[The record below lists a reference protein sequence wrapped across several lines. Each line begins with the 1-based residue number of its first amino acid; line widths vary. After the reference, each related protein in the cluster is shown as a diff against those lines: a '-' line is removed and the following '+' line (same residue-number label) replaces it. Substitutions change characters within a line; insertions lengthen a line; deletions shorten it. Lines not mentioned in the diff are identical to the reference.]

1 MRQNVALTSSSLL
14 SAVLFTVH
22 LAHDLVFGLDSMS
35 RAGTFT
41 FLLIMLAS
49 LYGTVE
55 LAGRR
60 SGYVVTLLLGILA
73 AGMPVLHTV
82 GGARSAGRGFYF
94 VWTLLALGASGVF
107 GAALSA
113 RGLWRSARARGETPP
128 LQGEARTAG

>member
-60 SGYVVTLLLGILA
+60 SGYVITLLLGIVA
-73 AGMPVLHTV
+73 AGLPVLHAV
-82 GGARSAGRGFYF
+82 GGPRSAGRGFFF
-94 VWTLLALGASGVF
+94 VWTLLALGATGVF

-113 RGLWRSARARGETPP
+113 RGLWRSVRTDGGTPP
-128 LQGEARTAG
+128 RQGEA